1 MLELLLAISV
11 LMNIFFIWYL
21 VKLLK
26 KFLNISDELEGL
38 FVLLEEYSDHV
49 DLVYQLERF
58 YGDSTLDNL
67 LRHSKTISAR
77 AKNFREIYD
86 INYQLEDEDEEREDD
101 DVVEE

>member
-1 MLELLLAISV
+1 MLELLLTISV

-38 FVLLEEYSDHV
+38 FILLEEYSDHV

-58 YGDSTLDNL
+58 YGDTTLENL
-67 LRHSKTISAR
+67 LRHSKSISDR
-77 AKNFREIYD
+77 AKNFRAIYD
-86 INYQLEDEDEEREDD
+86 INYQLDDEEYEDD